1 MHLTDSSAHE
11 ARRRSYRA
19 EAVEPDATLDAS
31 HATHDDTRDTPTHR
45 ASRARES
52 RAAVRS
58 LSLSRPLL
66 IFHPSGSVA
75 QGAVSFADPKSD
87 APFVMKDLEVLLRAI
102 SIDKTDPSQILGLK
116 LPVTTRN
123 PRAVHMP
130 DEL

>member
-19 EAVEPDATLDAS
+19 EAVEPDATLD
-31 HATHDDTRDTPTHR
+31 ATHDDTRDTPTHR

-66 IFHPSGSVA
+66 IFHPYGSVA

-102 SIDKTDPSQILGLK
+102 SSDKTDPSQILGLK

>member
-19 EAVEPDATLDAS
+19 EAVEPDAT
-31 HATHDDTRDTPTHR
+31 HDDTRDTATHR

-87 APFVMKDLEVLLRAI
+87 APFVMKDLEVSYAPSAATKRTPHKSLDLSFPSPPAI
-102 SIDKTDPSQILGLK
+102 HVRYTCQMSF
-116 LPVTTRN
+116 R
-123 PRAVHMP
+123 
-130 DEL
+130 

>member
-19 EAVEPDATLDAS
+19 EAVEPDAT
-31 HATHDDTRDTPTHR
+31 HDDTRDTATHR

>member
-1 MHLTDSSAHE
+1 M
-11 ARRRSYRA
+11 
-19 EAVEPDATLDAS
+19 
-31 HATHDDTRDTPTHR
+31 ATHDDTRDTTATHR
-45 ASRARES
+45 ASRARKS

-87 APFVMKDLEVLLRAI
+87 APFVMKDLEVRAI
-102 SIDKTDPSQILGLK
+102 SIDKTEPSQILGLQ